1 MEGGGVKDDWRAR
14 LAQWKSYRYAA
25 LVLLLGV
32 VLMLLP
38 TSSEDA
44 DTAPSAQTWESG
56 QYDRAA
62 VQEEMEAILSAIDG
76 VGALR
81 LMLSVEDGAQRRLA
95 ESSTT
100 SRGGED
106 YQERREPLVLSRGS
120 GTQEVVVTGSSAPRY
135 LGALVVC
142 EGAGSASVRL
152 AVTEAVAVLTAL
164 PSDRITV
171 VLGRP

>member
-1 MEGGGVKDDWRAR
+1 MRDEWRER
-14 LAQWKSYRYAA
+14 LAQWRRYRYAA
-25 LVLLLGV
+25 LVVLLGV

-38 TSSEDA
+38 SEDGDA
-44 DTAPSAQTWESG
+44 MQSASVREAETF
-56 QYDRAA
+56 DRAA
-62 VQEEMEAILSAIDG
+62 VQSEMEEILSAIDG

-81 LMLSVEDGAQRRLA
+81 LMLTVEGGGERYLA

-100 SRGGED
+100 SRSGTEEQ
-106 YQERREPLVLSRGS
+106 QEKREPLVLSRGS

-171 VLGRP
+171 VQGKP